1 MSRRTLKI
9 TYWTVTGLFALLLVM
24 DGVSGLLHEE
34 TGRQVLLHLGYPDYL
49 MGIVGAA
56 KLAAAVAILQWRSPL
71 LKEWAFAGF
80 AVTCYG
86 AFFSRLAVGD
96 GSMDLMFPILF
107 FLIMLVPYYFW
118 KRADAAGVLAGRQA
132 VAA

>member
-34 TGRQVLLHLGYPDYL
+34 TGGQVLLHLGYPDYL

-96 GSMDLMFPILF
+96 GGKDLMFP
-107 FLIMLVPYYFW
+107 
-118 KRADAAGVLAGRQA
+118 
-132 VAA
+132 